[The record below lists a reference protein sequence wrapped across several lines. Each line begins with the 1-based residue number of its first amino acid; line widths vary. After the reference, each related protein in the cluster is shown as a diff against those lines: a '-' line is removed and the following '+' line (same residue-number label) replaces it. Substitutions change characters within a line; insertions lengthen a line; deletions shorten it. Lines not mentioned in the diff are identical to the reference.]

1 MHDIKDLCVNIPIEE
16 TVDTI
21 KSLHI
26 LKNNDLQI
34 TDQILSLMK
43 LVLLQNYF
51 TFLNKIYQPEKGVAM
66 GSPVSSTNAKIFL
79 RYFKDKHIK
88 HILDAKNIM
97 LYVCCVNDIVIIYDS
112 EDTF

>member
-1 MHDIKDLCVNIPIEE
+1 MHDIKDFCVNIPIEE

-43 LVLLQNYF
+43 LVLSQNYF
-51 TFLNKIYQPEKGVAM
+51 IFLNKIYQPEKGISM

-88 HILDAKNIM
+88 HILDKK
-97 LYVCCVNDIVIIYDS
+97 
-112 EDTF
+112 T